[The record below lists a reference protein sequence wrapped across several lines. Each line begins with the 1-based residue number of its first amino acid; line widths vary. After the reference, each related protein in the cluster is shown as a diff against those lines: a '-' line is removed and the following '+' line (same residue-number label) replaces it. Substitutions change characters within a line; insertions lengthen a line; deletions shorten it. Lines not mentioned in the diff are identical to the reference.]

1 VATVAVGN
9 LGEPVG
15 VLSGRP
21 RNCRARSRGDDENV
35 ASAGVVRLVALGWV
49 VSSDELVLDVGNGS
63 KSAAIA
69 PLGDDRSAAASARL
83 PVALEEVIGVVASS
97 VAVFKLGDAVGV
109 VAVLASDVV
118 VSAETPPVDSDAGN
132 FCCCC

>member
-1 VATVAVGN
+1 MATVAVGS

-35 ASAGVVRLVALGWV
+35 ASAGAVRLVALGGV
-49 VSSDELVLDVGNGS
+49 VSSDALVLDVGSGN

-69 PLGDDRSAAASARL
+69 PLGDDPSAAASARL
-83 PVALEEVIGVVASS
+83 SVALEEVIDIVASS
-97 VAVFKLGDAVGV
+97 VAVSKLGDAVGV
-109 VAVLASDVV
+109 VAVVASDVV
-118 VSAETPPVDSDAGN
+118 VSAEKPLVNSDAGN